1 MNFVLLKSFA
11 AFWVMMAFCSAV
23 KAQMKQDSADR
34 VPHERIRPGTGQ
46 TEHQDKSVY
55 KPDSINSRMP
65 VLPLVSNDK
74 MPAAKLPPLKNY
86 SGRSLKLDSLKKERD

>member
-1 MNFVLLKSFA
+1 MKFVFLKCFA
-11 AFWVMMAFCSAV
+11 AFCVMLAFCSAV
-23 KAQMKQDSADR
+23 KAQMKQDSAGR
-34 VPHERIRPGTGQ
+34 VPHVWIMPGTGQ

-55 KPDSINSRMP
+55 KLDSTNSRMP

-86 SGRSLKLDSLKKERD
+86 SGRSLKLDSLKERD